1 MDGSGFGKFPIG
13 GILWLAIFGLICA
26 ALLAIGGVGLLIWL
40 VVNHVQ
46 IV

>member
-13 GILWLAIFGLICA
+13 PIFWLAIFGLACA
-26 ALLAIGGVGLLIWL
+26 ALLAIGGVGFL
-40 VVNHVQ
+40 VWFIVNHIQ